1 MQRELKFRVWITPWG
16 NGESY
21 MENIKDMNLHVYFGN
36 WERGGY
42 KNAVFQQYTGIKD
55 KDGREIYEGDIVK
68 LDLHI
73 GVITFLV
80 ENGCY
85 TLTHPKYPAFRH
97 DLYVYGNELREYKI
111 NTNRMEVIGN
121 IFENPELCAK

>member
-1 MQRELKFRVWITPWG
+1 
-16 NGESY
+16 

>member
-97 DLYVYGNELREYKI
+97 DLYVYGNELRE
-111 NTNRMEVIGN
+111 
-121 IFENPELCAK
+121 